1 MAVEIPLFPL
11 GTVLFPHMPLA
22 LHVFEERYRRMLQ
35 DCRDAGTSF
44 GVVAIQE
51 GSEVGRGA
59 VPYRVGTLAR
69 IRHAQQLADG
79 RSQLLVVGASR
90 FWIDSLS
97 HARPYLVGT
106 IHYLQDVAASPDD
119 AETLA
124 RALTVQF
131 RRYLA
136 GMVSATGAKDDELE
150 IPDEPELLS
159 YTVAASLQVETARR
173 QELLEI
179 NTTEDRLR
187 NCMALLRREQG
198 WLDQMLTRPRPTA
211 TVSLN

>member
-35 DCRDAGTSF
+35 DCRNAGTSF

-59 VPYRVGTLAR
+59 VPFRVGTLAR
-69 IRHAQQLADG
+69 IRHAQQLTGG

-90 FWIDSLS
+90 FSIDSLS
-97 HARPYLVGT
+97 HAKPYLVGS

-119 AETLA
+119 AESLA

-136 GMVSATGAKDDELE
+136 GMVSATGTKDEEFE

-187 NCMALLRREQG
+187 NCMALLRREQA
-198 WLDQMLTRPRPTA
+198 WLDQMLTGRRPTA
-211 TVSLN
+211 TMSLN